1 MSTMYVNEVNELN
14 VGNGVNIP
22 GHIIGYYTVDWP
34 NHLQVG
40 SSTPWTDMLSS
51 QAITPKSAASRF
63 MFMVT
68 GHTRMGGGSASR
80 HMFGVRIIRDI
91 NNGASR
97 TVINNSVGSMESLHI
112 SGPSVAEIDTSIA
125 RQGID
130 HPNTTDPVK
139 YIISMRGNTSF
150 TNAGYI
156 FSGQFGSNFTILEL
170 GG

>member
-1 MSTMYVNEVNELN
+1 MSTMYVNKVQELN
-14 VGNGVNIP
+14 VGSGVQIP
-22 GHIIGYYTVDWP
+22 GHVIGHYTVDWP
-34 NHLQVG
+34 SHLQVG
-40 SSTPWTDMLSS
+40 GSTPWTDMLSS
-51 QAITPKSAASRF
+51 QAITPKSVNSRF

-68 GHTRMGGGSASR
+68 GHTRMGGGALTR

-97 TVINNSVGSMESLHI
+97 TVINNSVGSYESLHI
-112 SGPSVAEIDTSIA
+112 SGPSVAEMDTSIA

-139 YIISMRGNTSF
+139 YIISMRGNSGY

-156 FSGQFGSNFTILEL
+156 FNQTFGSNFTILEFA
-170 GG
+170 G